1 MPPPL
6 GEGGAL
12 PVVLV
17 LEVSGL
23 KVEIPSEAGGLP
35 APVAFQVAVHDDASP
50 LLRMRAVFGA
60 EAEAEDFVALWPD
73 VQRRLGKA
81 LWLNLLGYGPMVAR
95 LRVSKDEGPSVYME
109 LRLSPQEMERFSK
122 LGAQLILSK
131 TAHLRPPPKG
141 EAGVDAGPPDAGA
154 ASDAGN
160 TSDAVP
166 VDVGV
171 GAVDA
176 GMGSDASGVGLDA
189 GDAAG
194 GEVGAPP

>member
-1 MPPPL
+1 
-6 GEGGAL
+6 
-12 PVVLV
+12 
-17 LEVSGL
+17 
-23 KVEIPSEAGGLP
+23 
-35 APVAFQVAVHDDASP
+35 
-50 LLRMRAVFGA
+50 MRAVFGA

-176 GMGSDASGVGLDA
+176 GVGSDASGVGLDA